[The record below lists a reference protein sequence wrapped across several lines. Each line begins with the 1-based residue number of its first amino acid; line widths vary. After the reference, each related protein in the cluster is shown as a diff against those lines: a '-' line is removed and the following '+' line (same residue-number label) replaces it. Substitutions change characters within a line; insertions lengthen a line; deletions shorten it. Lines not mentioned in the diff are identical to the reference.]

1 MSKVFTF
8 ILFITITVAGAA
20 FSQSP
25 RYLIEFTDKDTSN
38 NPFSLNEPES
48 FLSSKSL
55 ERREKQN
62 IDVDLEDLPVSRKYI
77 DSVRSL
83 GIKIQNRSRWLNSVV
98 AEIDSMKLDTLRD
111 IDFIEELT
119 FLAPAKQTKRETKR
133 ETKNKGTQ
141 NFKITDRFRHE
152 KKNIDS
158 TIYGFA
164 DNQILMLNGNYLHEK
179 GYEGQGKSIAVIDA
193 GFLMTD
199 TISVFEEV
207 RSNGQ
212 ILGQRDFE
220 EPGHDLYTN
229 GNSSHGTYV
238 FSIMAGREPGYFY
251 GTAPKADYWLLRTEV
266 ASSEYLI
273 EEYNWLAAAE
283 FADSA
288 GVDVINSSL
297 GYTRFDDSI
306 QNHTYSDMNGES
318 TIVSKAASTAASKG
332 MLVVVSAGNKG
343 NDPWRYISAPADAK
357 DIISVG
363 AVDSKEIYA
372 SFSSVGPSSDNR
384 IKPEVAAQG
393 QGTFFATPDGA
404 IASGNG
410 TSFSAPVIA
419 GLSAC
424 LWQKYP
430 DKTYK
435 EIKDQIL
442 KSAHQYSDPD
452 SLIGYGLPDFK
463 EAYALTI
470 DGKTDK
476 QIKAYPNP
484 FQDSFFISLPKVSV
498 STENV
503 VVSLYDVVGR
513 KIFEQSYSRPIEE
526 SRIKITP
533 PKSIEEGI
541 YFFNVRYTDSYRLRV
556 KLVKQSIK

>member
-1 MSKVFTF
+1 MNKIFTF
-8 ILFITITVAGAA
+8 VFFIKLILATTIFA
-20 FSQSP
+20 QSP
-25 RYLIEFTDKDTSN
+25 RYLVEFTDKDTLN
-38 NPFSLNEPES
+38 NPFSLSEPES
-48 FLSSKSL
+48 FLSSESV

-62 IDVDLEDLPVSRKYI
+62 IDIVLEDLPVSGRYI

-83 GIKIQNRSRWLNSVV
+83 GVKIQNRSRWLNSVV
-98 AEIDSMKLDTLRD
+98 GEVDSSKLNTLRD

-119 FLAPAKQTKRETKR
+119 FLAPAKQTKAET
-133 ETKNKGTQ
+133 TNKGTQ
-141 NFKITDRFRHE
+141 NFKITDRFRYE
-152 KKNIDS
+152 KKNTDS

-179 GYEGQGKSIAVIDA
+179 GYQGQGKTIAVIDA
-193 GFLMTD
+193 GFLMAD
-199 TISVFEEV
+199 TISVFDELW
-207 RSNGQ
+207 SNGQ

-220 EPGHDLYTN
+220 EPGHDIYAN

-238 FSIMAGREPGYFY
+238 FSIMAGREPGFFY

-297 GYTRFDDSI
+297 GYTRFDDST
-306 QNHTYSDMNGES
+306 QNHTYSDMNGEN
-318 TIVSKAASTAASKG
+318 TVVSKAASTAASKG

-357 DIISVG
+357 DILSVG
-363 AVDSKEIYA
+363 AVDSKEVYA
-372 SFSSVGPSSDNR
+372 PFSSVGPSSDNR
-384 IKPEVAAQG
+384 IKPEVVAQG

-410 TSFSAPVIA
+410 TSFSAPIIA
-419 GLSAC
+419 GMSAC

-442 KSAHQYSDPD
+442 KSAHQYSAPD
-452 SLIGYGLPDFK
+452 SLTGYGLPDFK

-470 DGKTDK
+470 GEKNEK

-484 FQDSFFISLPKVSV
+484 FQDSFFISLPEVPVSER
-498 STENV
+498 SI
-503 VVSLYDVVGR
+503 VVSLYDLVGR
-513 KIFEQSYSRPIEE
+513 KIFEQNYSRPIKK

-533 PKSIEEGI
+533 PKSIEEGV
-541 YFFNVRYTDSYRLRV
+541 YFLNVRYTNSYRLRV
-556 KLVKQSIK
+556 KLVKQ